1 MHEEA
6 RTARSRRRT
15 IVSALIGVALTTSVI
30 LYPEDAFEASVGG
43 LRLWFEVVLPALLP
57 FFVLAE
63 MMIGLGV
70 VHFIGVL
77 LEPFMRPLFR
87 MPGAGAFAVAIGLAA
102 GYPLGA
108 KVAGDLTRTRLA
120 TGVEGER
127 LVAFA
132 NTADPLFLVGAVA
145 VGMFGLPELGGP
157 LAASHYAAV
166 VCVGLLMRF
175 HARRGP
181 ETADPPRR
189 GTVWSRA
196 FAAMHEARL
205 KDGRPLGTL
214 FGDAVKET
222 MSALLFVGGTI
233 IMFSVLI
240 RMLAVAG
247 VTGRLTAALAPLA
260 AARGVDVSL
269 IEAVVKGLVEITN
282 GAQAAAAA
290 NAPLT
295 QRAVAAAGIIAWSG
309 LSVHA
314 QVAAM
319 VRGTNIRVV
328 PYIAARALHGA
339 LAAAF
344 AWVLMGPAL
353 GVINVGAVPALAPAW
368 AVQALGFPA
377 TLFHATASATQL
389 GLAMLV
395 PVAAGAAARRV
406 AAFWARVR

>member
-1 MHEEA
+1 
-6 RTARSRRRT
+6 
-15 IVSALIGVALTTSVI
+15 
-30 LYPEDAFEASVGG
+30 
-43 LRLWFEVVLPALLP
+43 
-57 FFVLAE
+57 
-63 MMIGLGV
+63 
-70 VHFIGVL
+70 
-77 LEPFMRPLFR
+77 
-87 MPGAGAFAVAIGLAA
+87 
-102 GYPLGA
+102 
-108 KVAGDLTRTRLA
+108 
-120 TGVEGER
+120 
-127 LVAFA
+127 
-132 NTADPLFLVGAVA
+132 
-145 VGMFGLPELGGP
+145 
-157 LAASHYAAV
+157 
-166 VCVGLLMRF
+166 
-175 HARRGP
+175 
-181 ETADPPRR
+181 
-189 GTVWSRA
+189 
-196 FAAMHEARL
+196 
-205 KDGRPLGTL
+205 LGTL

-309 LSVHA
+309 PAVHA

-344 AWVLMGPAL
+344 AGVLVGPAP
-353 GVINVGAVPALAPAW
+353 GVINVGAVPALHPAC
-368 AVQALGFPA
+368 AAQARRVPA
-377 TLFHATASATQL
+377 TPL

-406 AAFWARVR
+406 AAFWARVRCRPLRPGGGARAAASLQLAAALLHGAERPFERLLEAAQHAVGVIVRAFLQLPG

>member
-1 MHEEA
+1 
-6 RTARSRRRT
+6 RS
-15 IVSALIGVALTTSVI
+15 
-30 LYPEDAFEASVGG
+30 
-43 LRLWFEVVLPALLP
+43 
-57 FFVLAE
+57 
-63 MMIGLGV
+63 
-70 VHFIGVL
+70 
-77 LEPFMRPLFR
+77 
-87 MPGAGAFAVAIGLAA
+87 AGS
-102 GYPLGA
+102 
-108 KVAGDLTRTRLA
+108 
-120 TGVEGER
+120 
-127 LVAFA
+127 
-132 NTADPLFLVGAVA
+132 
-145 VGMFGLPELGGP
+145 FG
-157 LAASHYAAV
+157 AV
-166 VCVGLLMRF
+166 VCVGLLVWSC
-175 HARRGP
+175 ARVGS

-189 GTVWSRA
+189 GTGWSRA

-247 VTGRLTAALAPLA
+247 VTGRLTAAVAPLA

-269 IEAVVKGLVEITN
+269 IEAVVKGLVDTTT

-290 NAPLT
+290 TAPLT

-353 GVINVGAVPALAPAW
+353 GV
-368 AVQALGFPA
+368 
-377 TLFHATASATQL
+377 
-389 GLAMLV
+389 
-395 PVAAGAAARRV
+395 
-406 AAFWARVR
+406 